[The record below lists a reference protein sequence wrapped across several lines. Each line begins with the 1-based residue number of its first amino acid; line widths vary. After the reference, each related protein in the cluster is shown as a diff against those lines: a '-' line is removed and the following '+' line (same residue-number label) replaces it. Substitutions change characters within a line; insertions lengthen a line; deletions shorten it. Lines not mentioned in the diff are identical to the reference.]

1 MKKIIVAIII
11 VILITIGIVFIKKSN
26 KNIDEVLAQFE
37 KHEIDGYYYN
47 DEAWAGYVVS
57 NRTEDGYRY
66 GYVNYKGDVL
76 LEAEFN
82 EIYRVMDIKDKDN
95 VYIIASKNGRYGVSR
110 NGKTM
115 INYEYQ
121 YIDYNNRVEGFLL
134 QKSENY
140 GVANIKG
147 KVIIPV
153 ENELVEVKGT
163 HIYVSNGETEN
174 VYDKDGKKAKID
186 FNTSFDYTENEN
198 YAIKILEKDEEYFYG
213 VVDKNGKE
221 LIKPDYVY
229 IEYLFDDYFIV
240 SNKNN
245 RDGILDASGN
255 EILGFNFNIV
265 QKIQN
270 TNLIRTL
277 NNETEETEIY
287 SQNFE
292 KICTMK
298 NANIEKE
305 GNIIKVYNETEEKY
319 FDVNGIEINK

>member
-1 MKKIIVAIII
+1 MKKIIVAII
-11 VILITIGIVFIKKSN
+11 VAILIIIGIVLIKKSN

-110 NGKTM
+110 NGKTI

-163 HIYVSNGETEN
+163 HIYVSNGENEN
-174 VYDKDGKKAKID
+174 VYDKNGKKAQIVLNPKNWT
-186 FNTSFDYTENEN
+186 FFD
-198 YAIKILEKDEEYFYG
+198 
-213 VVDKNGKE
+213 
-221 LIKPDYVY
+221 
-229 IEYLFDDYFIV
+229 
-240 SNKNN
+240 
-245 RDGILDASGN
+245 
-255 EILGFNFNIV
+255 
-265 QKIQN
+265 
-270 TNLIRTL
+270 
-277 NNETEETEIY
+277 
-287 SQNFE
+287 
-292 KICTMK
+292 
-298 NANIEKE
+298 
-305 GNIIKVYNETEEKY
+305 
-319 FDVNGIEINK
+319 

>member
-1 MKKIIVAIII
+1 MKKIIVAIIV
-11 VILITIGIVFIKKSN
+11 VILIITVIVLIKKSN

-37 KHEIDGYYYN
+37 KHETDGYYYN

-110 NGKTM
+110 NGKNI

-121 YIDYNNRVEGFLL
+121 YIDYNSRIEGFLL

-163 HIYVSNGETEN
+163 HIYVSNGENEN
-174 VYDKDGKKAKID
+174 VYDKEGKKAQID

-198 YAIKILEKDEEYFYG
+198 YIIKVLEKDEEYFYG
-213 VVDKNGKE
+213 IVDKNGKE
-221 LIKPDYVY
+221 LIKADYLY
-229 IEYLFDDYFIV
+229 IEYLFEDYFVV
-240 SNKNN
+240 SNKENKDEIIDSKGN
-245 RDGILDASGN
+245 KILES
-255 EILGFNFNIV
+255 NFNII

-277 NNETEETEIY
+277 NNETNETEIY

-292 KICTMK
+292 KICVMK

-305 GNIIKVYNETEEKY
+305 GNAVKIYNEIEEKY
-319 FDVNGIEINK
+319 FDINGIEINK

>member
-1 MKKIIVAIII
+1 MKKIIVATI
-11 VILITIGIVFIKKSN
+11 VAILIIIGIVLIKKSN

-76 LEAEFN
+76 LETEFN

-110 NGKTM
+110 NGKTI

-163 HIYVSNGETEN
+163 HIYVSNGENEN
-174 VYDKDGKKAKID
+174 VYDKNGKKAQID

-198 YAIKILEKDEEYFYG
+198 YIIKVLEKDEEYFYG
-213 VVDKNGKE
+213 IVDKNGKE
-221 LIKPDYVY
+221 LIKADYLY
-229 IEYLFDDYFIV
+229 IEYLFEDYFVV
-240 SNKNN
+240 SNKENKDEIIDSKGN
-245 RDGILDASGN
+245 KILESD
-255 EILGFNFNIV
+255 FNII

-277 NNETEETEIY
+277 NNETNETEIY

-292 KICTMK
+292 KICVMK

-305 GNIIKVYNETEEKY
+305 GNTVKIYNEIEEKY
-319 FDVNGIEINK
+319 FDINGIEINK